1 MTTLSFEQLLNVGNL
16 RKLAARTVE
25 TYPTA
30 WKVVHEALQNAKDA
44 VRRSQHQGTISIL
57 LDVAEQRVTVKDDGI
72 GFPREL
78 DLLGFGGTDKDTDED
93 WALNGRQ
100 GVGLKAV
107 ILSTS
112 VFTIDA
118 INNAGQWGVKISDA
132 DTFIDGGEPVFEITE
147 LIDSDE
153 PLGTKVSYTFSEPL
167 VSQFVNEVLS
177 QQLPHISE
185 FLATDPVKKI
195 ELAFET
201 YFRSYTYAGD
211 VNSLL
216 GIQVPVPTD
225 VSLTILASGTP
236 TGNLPSDLLTVLEQG
251 RVELKFRC
259 KHWDLAEAVNR
270 TKPGRPRPTVL
281 TQALPPGGALGRFNE
296 NFIYSAT
303 LVSPA
308 DYQSLLVNPNL
319 RRPIDEA
326 KYQRLFEQL
335 RGLYVVIGSRAALS
349 NYLAGP
355 PRQFISADGTP
366 TAHVLP
372 GPTRG
377 GDASYVSN
385 NIHFVAN
392 VDARLNYGKQTI
404 SNPRLVG
411 MVAEYFADAVRATL
425 RNVAI
430 SLVGSNVSTTSADD
444 IEDTG
449 GTETDV
455 LSRPK
460 LAGGHLYFK
469 RVPRDENAL
478 IAIFF
483 ELVGRGDL
491 AGYHFYSLSQSA
503 RYDGRA
509 SMKLSYQTDVPMPD
523 VDSDL
528 RNVEFKLDVNDL
540 VDDFAK
546 EIKIPAEIQLVI
558 VWDDTLKS
566 SITDFQVLDIEYTDD
581 GDRAISGV
589 EKVLHCKLQNRMIQ
603 MLVMKDFVNQL
614 DFGKDSE

>member
-1 MTTLSFEQLLNVGNL
+1 MTTLSFEQLLNVDNL

-44 VRRSQHQGTISIL
+44 VRRSQRQGSISIL
-57 LDVAEQRVTVKDDGI
+57 LDVAEQRVTVKDDGN
-72 GFPREL
+72 GFPRDT

-112 VFTIDA
+112 FFKIDA
-118 INNAGQWGVKISDA
+118 TTNTGRWGVKISGA
-132 DTFIDGGEPVFEITE
+132 DTFIDGGEPVFEISD

-153 PLGTKVSYTFSEPL
+153 SLGTTVSYIFSEPL

-177 QQLPHISE
+177 QQLPYISE
-185 FLATDPVKKI
+185 IFATNPVERI
-195 ELAFET
+195 AMAFET
-201 YFRSYTYAGD
+201 YFRSYSYAGD

-216 GIQVPVPTD
+216 GIQSPIPTD
-225 VSLTILASGTP
+225 VQLTILASGPP
-236 TGNLPSDLLTVLEQG
+236 TGNLPSELLTILEQG
-251 RVELKFRC
+251 RVESKFRC
-259 KHWDLAEAVNR
+259 KHWDVIEAVDR
-270 TKPGRPRPTVL
+270 TKAGRPRPTVL
-281 TQALPPGGALGRFNE
+281 TQALPPGGLLGRFNE
-296 NFIYSAT
+296 NFIYRAT
-303 LVSPA
+303 LASPA
-308 DYQSLLVNPNL
+308 EYQSLLVNPNL
-319 RRPIDEA
+319 RRPINEA

-335 RGLYVVIGSRAALS
+335 RGLYVVIGSRAALLK
-349 NYLAGP
+349 YLVGP

-404 SNPRLVG
+404 SNPWLVG
-411 MVAEYFADAVRATL
+411 MVAEYFSDAVRATL

-444 IEDTG
+444 IEDTS

-455 LSRPK
+455 LSRPT
-460 LAGGHLYFK
+460 LAEGHLSFK

-483 ELVGRGDL
+483 ELIGCDGQENCFRFRKNL
-491 AGYHFYSLSQSA
+491 RAGFNA
-503 RYDGRA
+503 
-509 SMKLSYQTDVPMPD
+509 
-523 VDSDL
+523 
-528 RNVEFKLDVNDL
+528 
-540 VDDFAK
+540 
-546 EIKIPAEIQLVI
+546 
-558 VWDDTLKS
+558 
-566 SITDFQVLDIEYTDD
+566 
-581 GDRAISGV
+581 
-589 EKVLHCKLQNRMIQ
+589 
-603 MLVMKDFVNQL
+603 
-614 DFGKDSE
+614 